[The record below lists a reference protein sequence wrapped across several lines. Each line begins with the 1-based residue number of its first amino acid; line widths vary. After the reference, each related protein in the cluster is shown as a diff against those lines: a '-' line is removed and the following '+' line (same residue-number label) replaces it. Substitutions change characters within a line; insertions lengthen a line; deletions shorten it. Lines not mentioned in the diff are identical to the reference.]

1 MDIYNKLQQKLST
14 HPVGA
19 PDRPE
24 FLEILHMLFTP
35 EEAELAVQLAFRPKR
50 VDDITKKTALSAD
63 VVTTLCEELADKGL
77 VFCRTRDGDKAY
89 ALQPLV
95 PGIFEMP
102 FMGRRHIDVDFDRL
116 GQLWEQYYDNGHGQ
130 ELHGS
135 KTSFLRVLPVR
146 KAIPSA
152 INVLPFE
159 EVSHYIEKAEHISVG
174 DCACRVAE
182 KKCDNPIEVCFGF
195 NGGARFLVERKMAR
209 FVTKEEALKTL
220 EECEDVG
227 LVHCTSNTS
236 DGLTLLCNCCPCCC
250 NALGAIT
257 RIKDTVSHPVSNFY
271 ASVNVDDCNACRAC
285 EDRCAPKAITV
296 DDVAAIDVSLCIG
309 CGLCASACPA
319 DAIALNRRDE
329 SIEPPANIRELYLKM
344 AEEKGRV
351 EAFMGNL
358 A

>member
-1 MDIYNKLQQKLST
+1 MDTYNELQQKLNT
-14 HPVGA
+14 HPAGA

-24 FLEILHMLFTP
+24 FLEILRMLFTP

-50 VDDITKKTALSAD
+50 VDDIAQKAGLSAD
-63 VVTTLCEELADKGL
+63 EAASLCEGLADKGL

-102 FMGRRHIDVDFDRL
+102 FMGRKHIDVDFSRL
-116 GQLWEQYYDNGHGQ
+116 GELWEQYYDNGQGQ
-130 ELHGS
+130 ELHSS

-159 EVSHYIEKAEHISVG
+159 EVSNYIDKADHISVA

-182 KKCDNPIEVCFGF
+182 KRCNNPIEVCFAF
-195 NGGARFLVERKMAR
+195 DDGARFLVERKLAR
-209 FVTKEEALKTL
+209 FVTKEEALKIL
-220 EECEDVG
+220 QECEDIG

-236 DGLTLLCNCCPCCC
+236 DRLMLLCNCCPCCC
-250 NALGAIT
+250 HALGAIT

-271 ASVNVDDCNACRAC
+271 ASVNVDDCNACGVC
-285 EDRCAPKAITV
+285 EDRCPAEAIAV
-296 DDVAAIDVSLCIG
+296 DDVAAINVSLCIG
-309 CGLCASACPA
+309 CGLCASACPT

>member
-1 MDIYNKLQQKLST
+1 MDIYNELQQKLNT
-14 HPVGA
+14 HPAGA

-24 FLEILHMLFTP
+24 FLEILRMLFTAK
-35 EEAELAVQLAFRPKR
+35 EAGLAVQLAFRPKR
-50 VDDITKKTALSAD
+50 VDDIAQKAGLTADEVS
-63 VVTTLCEELADKGL
+63 TLCEGLADKGL
-77 VFCRTRDGDKAY
+77 VFCRTRDGDTAY

-102 FMGRRHIDVDFDRL
+102 FMGRRHIDVDFARL
-116 GQLWEQYYDNGHGQ
+116 GQLWEQYYHNGQGH

-135 KTSFLRVLPVR
+135 KTNLVRVLPVR

-159 EVSHYIEKAEHISVG
+159 EVSNYINKAEHISLA

-182 KKCDNPIEVCFGF
+182 KKCNNPIEVCFSF
-195 NGGARFLVERKMAR
+195 DGGARFLVERKLAR
-209 FVTKEEALKTL
+209 FVTKEEASKTL
-220 EECEDVG
+220 EECEDIG
-227 LVHCTSNTS
+227 LVHITTNTS
-236 DGLTLLCNCCPCCC
+236 QGIVLLCNCCPCCC
-250 NALGAIT
+250 HALGAVT
-257 RIKDTVSHPVSNFY
+257 KIKDTVSHPVSNFY

-296 DDVAAIDVSLCIG
+296 DDVATIDVSLCIG

-319 DAIALNRRDE
+319 DAIALNRRDK
-329 SIEPPANIRELYLKM
+329 SIEPPANLRELYLKM